1 MLTLLNLIDPDRHI
15 DRGVVL
21 LSDTTRGY
29 LITVKANLFGPC
41 WMKTGPDRLLR
52 KLLVESCVRT
62 TWWR

>member
-29 LITVKANLFGPC
+29 LITVKPICSAVR
-41 WMKTGPDRLLR
+41 MKTWARQAAEKIG
-52 KLLVESCVRT
+52 
-62 TWWR
+62 